1 MAHQNAALL
10 GDLVSQ
16 ISGLSSK
23 VRDAI
28 ICGKPTNLDAEP
40 A

>member
-1 MAHQNAALL
+1 MAHQQPNAALL

-23 VRDAI
+23 VRAPF
-28 ICGKPTNLDAEP
+28 CETNTNVP
-40 A
+40 